1 MHPHNKE
8 MLEQRVVRAAEAAL
22 AHHHYVSAIDVFI
35 GMGLLTPSNLQAWRT
50 GRVDFLERVIQ
61 GNLKKISE
69 SMSLFRK
76 WAAAKGL
83 RPSETQY
90 VRHGRSAKMDLQ
102 FSKSGDSGIEKS
114 YRTHYV
120 SPELSARK
128 REKLE
133 ERLSRAEDPVVFQ
146 ILRESKCS
154 ECGTELLPGNM
165 LMMEADQP
173 LCLPCAGR
181 ADLEFLAASDT
192 ALTRRSVKYSERHN
206 VVVRFS
212 RTRGRYE
219 RQGVLVEVPALEK
232 AERECY
238 EDADQRADRRAR
250 AAEQRQHQDGVF
262 VAQLAEHI
270 RTLFP
275 GCPPEEAHAIA
286 EHTGERGSGRVGR
299 SEAGRMM
306 DEQALML
313 AVGAAIRHRH
323 TNYDELLSQGLDR
336 AAAREQV
343 AAKVAEVRAAWLSP
357 ARPHSESRE
366 MEF

>member
-1 MHPHNKE
+1 M
-8 MLEQRVVRAAEAAL
+8 RAAEAAL
-22 AHHHYVSAIDVFI
+22 AHHHYVSAIDVLT
-35 GMGLLTPSNLQAWRT
+35 GMGLLTPSNLQSWRT

-61 GNLKKISE
+61 GNLSKISE

-90 VRHGRSAKMDLQ
+90 MRKGRSGKMDLQ
-102 FSKSGDSGIEKS
+102 FSKSGDSGIEKN

-128 REKLE
+128 RENLE
-133 ERLSRAEDPVVFQ
+133 ARLSRAEDPVVFQ
-146 ILRESKCS
+146 IRRESKCS
-154 ECGTELLPGNM
+154 ECGTELFPGNM
-165 LMMEADQP
+165 LMMEAEQP

-181 ADLEFLAASDT
+181 GDLEFLPAGDT

-219 RQGVLVEVPALEK
+219 RQGVLVEVAALEK

-238 EDADQRADRRAR
+238 EDADQRADQRVR
-250 AAEQRQHQDGVF
+250 AAQQRQHQDVVF
-262 VAQLAEHI
+262 VARLAEHI
-270 RTLFP
+270 QVLFP
-275 GCPPEEAHAIA
+275 GCPAEEARAIA

-299 SEAGRMM
+299 SEAARMM

-323 TNYDELLSQGLDR
+323 TTYDKLLSRGVDR
-336 AAAREQV
+336 AFAREQV
-343 AAKVAEVRAAWLSP
+343 AGKVAEVRAAWLGPAGPLP
-357 ARPHSESRE
+357 ARQMESRQTE
-366 MEF
+366 S